1 MIWNECAAQFDT
13 VEKKSACSWLFISRL
28 SIVLPAVI
36 IAHLTLIWWVVR
48 HAGPYEQGSTGM
60 PPITVVLIQAPSTFA
75 SASLTP
81 LTATFLRPEI
91 NKTRQAAPNSRRVL
105 GARATRKETRT
116 VHQESAAGYIGPES
130 AQSQS
135 AGKAALVLPDFSDAY
150 FKQKSAG
157 EMATEQLNPNG
168 KRDRW
173 AEGIQRAAVPNC
185 VEEKIGGG
193 LLGIPVL
200 IYKAASGKCK

>member
-28 SIVLPAVI
+28 SIVLPTVI

-48 HAGPYEQGSTGM
+48 YAGPYAQGSAAM
-60 PPITVVLIQAPSTFA
+60 PPITVVLMQGPTAFA

-91 NKTRQAAPNSRRVL
+91 NKMRQAVPNSRRVVEE
-105 GARATRKETRT
+105 RATRNETRA

-135 AGKAALVLPDFSDAY
+135 VGKSALVLPDFRDAY
-150 FKQKSAG
+150 FKKKSAG
-157 EMATEQLNPNG
+157 EMANEQLNPNG

-173 AEGIQRAAVPNC
+173 VEGIQGAAVPDC